1 MRDSFARIAV
11 LLVLLTFCARGS
23 CEDLDAATNAS
34 WSQVGGDVE
43 GGGYVYE
50 SGRAVSLSDD
60 GTRMAVGEPRAYGWQ
75 GGNNWETRGLVR
87 VFELRSGG
95 WVQIGSNITGDL
107 FDDAGSSVALSGDGM
122 RLAVGC
128 PGHSPNGTLEPYS
141 QGTRYS
147 AGRAVVY
154 EWRSGEWHQLGEP
167 MVGGSSSDRFGWS
180 VSLSYDGSRVAI
192 GAYQYAMVFYWL
204 QSTSSWY
211 EYPADESST
220 TSKIDEDG
228 RYYGNVDISGDG
240 NRLVI
245 AAGDWRRADGGS
257 DAGRAAR
264 LRVFELHDGSHGSPY
279 WRKIG
284 ADLPSSGRG
293 RSPSTSLSKDGS
305 IVSFSSSSF
314 TSSCLMQV
322 FRLVEDTSGGVGNPT
337 WEQMGSNVET
347 AKTDFYCGR
356 TVARLSNDG
365 LSIVT
370 CESWFDR
377 QALNGYTPSTV
388 DLREWN
394 PSTSSWTF
402 VDGTRLRGHQ
412 TQDDRFGYDVA
423 LAGNGTRVA
432 VGIPYA
438 HTSNGL
444 YTGAV
449 RVYDYV
455 VPSPEESPPAC
466 APGASTG
473 CAGSGGSG
481 SSSGAVGG
489 DGQPPPAAS
498 AESEETA
505 TTTVAAPPPLQPPA
519 TDTPPNLVFDDEDD
533 AKYSH
538 RFALALT
545 TTALAFTLL

>member
-1 MRDSFARIAV
+1 MRDPRVFASIAV

-43 GGGYVYE
+43 GGGTNHLA
-50 SGRAVSLSDD
+50 GRAVALSDD
-60 GTRMAVGEPRAYGWQ
+60 GKRMAVGEPFADNWTSQAYK
-75 GGNNWETRGLVR
+75 GLVR
-87 VFELRSGG
+87 VFELQSGD
-95 WVQIGSNITGDL
+95 WVQIGSTITGDL
-107 FDDAGSSVALSGDGM
+107 YDRAGSSVALSGDGM
-122 RLAVGC
+122 RLAVG
-128 PGHSPNGTLEPYS
+128 SPEHRPVGTP
-141 QGTRYS
+141 S

-167 MVGGSSSDRFGWS
+167 MVGGSSSDLFGFS
-180 VSLSYDGSRVAI
+180 VSLSHDGSRVAI

-240 NRLVI
+240 NRLAI
-245 AAGDWRRADGGS
+245 AAGDWRRTDGGS
-257 DAGRAAR
+257 DQWRAAR
-264 LRVFELHDGSHGSPY
+264 LRVFELKDGMMGYPY

-284 ADLPSSGRG
+284 ADLPSGGEGQFNDGMSQ
-293 RSPSTSLSKDGS
+293 PSTSLSHDGS
-305 IVSFSSSSF
+305 IVSFASGGENF
-314 TSSCLMQV
+314 CWMKV
-322 FRLVEDTSGGVGNPT
+322 FQIVEDTSGGGGNPT
-337 WEQMGSNVET
+337 WEQVGSTIKSE
-347 AKTDFYCGR
+347 KSDFMCGKK
-356 TVARLSNDG
+356 VARLSNDG
-365 LSIVT
+365 LTIVT
-370 CESWFDR
+370 SESWQDR
-377 QALNGYTPSTV
+377 YAGGGFTPSTV

-412 TQDDRFGYDVA
+412 TQDGGFGYDVA

-432 VGIPYA
+432 VGIPNA
-438 HTSNGL
+438 QTSNGQ

-466 APGASTG
+466 VPGASTG

-481 SSSGAVGG
+481 SSSGAAGG

-498 AESEETA
+498 AETEETA
-505 TTTVAAPPPLQPPA
+505 TTTAAPPPPPQPPA
-519 TDTPPNLVFDDEDD
+519 ADTPPNLVFDDEDD

>member
-43 GGGYVYE
+43 GGGTNHFA
-50 SGRAVSLSDD
+50 GGAVALSDD
-60 GTRMAVGEPRAYGWQ
+60 GTRMAVGEPWAYRWQ
-75 GGNNWETRGLVR
+75 MQSWNSETRGFVR
-87 VFELRSGG
+87 VFELRSGD

-107 FDDAGSSVALSGDGM
+107 FDAAGSSVALSGDGM

-128 PGHSPNGTLEPYS
+128 PGHSPDGTLNS
-141 QGTRYS
+141 QGTRYR
-147 AGRAVVY
+147 AGRALMY

-167 MVGGSSSDRFGWS
+167 MVGGSSSENVGVS
-180 VSLSYDGSRVAI
+180 VSLSYDGNRVAI

-211 EYPADESST
+211 EYYANEEAT
-220 TSKIDEDG
+220 ISKIDEDG

-245 AAGDWRRADGGS
+245 AAGNWKRADGGS

-284 ADLPSSGRG
+284 ADLPSSGQG

-322 FRLVEDTSGGVGNPT
+322 FRLVEDTSGGGGNPS

-347 AKTDFYCGR
+347 AKTDFFCGR

-370 CESWFDR
+370 RESWLDR
-377 QALNGYTPSTV
+377 QASDGYTPSTV
-388 DLREWN
+388 DLRKWN
-394 PSTSSWTF
+394 ASTSSWTF
-402 VDGTRLRGHQ
+402 VDGTRLRGHR
-412 TQDDRFGYDVA
+412 TQYDQFGYDVA

-481 SSSGAVGG
+481 SSSGAAGG
-489 DGQPPPAAS
+489 DGQPPPVAS

-505 TTTVAAPPPLQPPA
+505 TTTVAAPPPPQPPA
-519 TDTPPNLVFDDEDD
+519 ADTPPNLVFDDEDD